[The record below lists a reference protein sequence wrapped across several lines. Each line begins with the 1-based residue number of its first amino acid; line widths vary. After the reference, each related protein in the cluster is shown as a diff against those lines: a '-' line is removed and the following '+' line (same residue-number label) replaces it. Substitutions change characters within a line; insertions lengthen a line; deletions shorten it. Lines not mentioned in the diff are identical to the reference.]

1 MPLEIELSVSNSIF
15 KRTKSILTTWLHL
28 SDASSD
34 KGSVRA
40 TNNSDPF
47 LDVLDINA
55 H

>member
-1 MPLEIELSVSNSIF
+1 MHLEIELSVSNSTF
-15 KRTKSILTTWLHL
+15 KRIKSILTMVTFIN
-28 SDASSD
+28 DASSD
-34 KGSVRA
+34 KESVHA